1 MFVLSTLQEAFWMAG
16 VFGNKKTSVRILIGI
31 FIGLIAVS
39 MLLYLVPQGSDTGR
53 ASSDAIATIG
63 DETVTVAEVRQ
74 QLQQIS
80 SRGQIPKALEGLYA
94 QQILRQL
101 IFQKELEF
109 EAKRLGVRVTD
120 EERADR
126 IRQFLPT
133 VYSGGS
139 FVGMDRYAAEV
150 QARFGMSVSQF
161 EELIRQGLLE
171 EKFRRL
177 VTDGIGADMLD
188 LQEEFRYRSEKIKLA
203 YAFIKPEDLEAKL
216 NPDEAAIKAAYER
229 NRVKYQ
235 VPERRVARYA
245 LADLIKL
252 RQSIQ
257 VSDDELKA
265 LYQSRIQLYQVPN
278 RVHVAHILFRT
289 TGKTDAEVEE
299 IRKKAEDVLKE
310 VKKKNAKF
318 EELAKKYSEDVTK
331 DKGGD
336 LGWIEQ
342 GQTVAQFE
350 QAAFNLPKGAISD
363 MVRTQFGFH
372 IIKILDKETAHT
384 KPFDEVKESL
394 RGPLLL
400 ERTDQKAAEQA
411 EQIAAAVRKSTR
423 GSIDELAKQFGL
435 TVADTRPVA
444 VTDALLELGNSQ
456 EIKDAIFRRREG
468 ELSSPVRTD
477 RGYVVL
483 SVKEIQPAHQGT
495 LQEVRDRVVGDLK
508 REMATAA
515 ARTEADDL
523 VRRVKAGEKL
533 EAAAKALGVE
543 AKTTDSFAR
552 NGSVSGVASGR
563 QLAAA
568 FQSKAG
574 ETGAPL
580 SIGNNWLVYQVV
592 EKEEPNPAAFD
603 KLRKEL
609 EEQVLQNKRGLAFEA
624 FRTALEKRLKQ
635 EGQLKMNPERMKDF
649 GTLG

>member
-1 MFVLSTLQEAFWMAG
+1 MAG

-80 SRGQIPKALEGLYA
+80 SRGQIPKALEALYA

-177 VTDGIGADMLD
+177 VTDGIGADTLD

-216 NPDEAAIKAAYER
+216 NPEEAAIKAAYER
-229 NRVKYQ
+229 NKVKYQ
-235 VPERRVARYA
+235 MPERRVARYA
-245 LADLIKL
+245 LADLIKI

-265 LYQSRIQLYQVPN
+265 LYQSRIQLYQVSN

-363 MVRTQFGFH
+363 LVRTQFGFH

-411 EQIAAAVRKSTR
+411 EQIAAVVRKSTR

-477 RGYVVL
+477 RGYIVL

-508 REMATAA
+508 REMATTA

-543 AKTTDSFAR
+543 VKATDSFAR

-580 SIGNNWLVYQVV
+580 SIGSNWLVYQVV

-635 EGQLKMNPERMKDF
+635 EGQLKLNPERMKDF